1 MHNEEAREVR
11 SHACDRKSYE
21 KQHAVGE
28 ETMFD
33 WHDLPKNVVE
43 RYLWSRCKT
52 NEYVGAD
59 ELVDGLSCG
68 CYNDAN
74 EGDC

>member
-11 SHACDRKSYE
+11 SHARYRKSYKE
-21 KQHAVGE
+21 EHAVGE

-33 WHDLPKNVVE
+33 WYDFSEYIVE
-43 RYLWSRCKT
+43 RYLWSCCKA
-52 NEYVGAD
+52 NECICAD
-59 ELVDGLSCG
+59 ELADGFSCG
-68 CYNDAN
+68 CYDDAD